1 MVHDHAFGENSAGT
15 LMLDRF
21 EFESPFGI
29 LGKVVDR
36 VFLSRYMRGFI
47 VRRNEALK
55 RLAESDEW
63 HRYIR

>member
-1 MVHDHAFGENSAGT
+1 
-15 LMLDRF
+15 MLDRF